1 MMLPILVCAATL
13 QGPALPVEVPFRIGE
28 DAIIVDAVVNGR
40 KASFM
45 FDTGFSGT
53 VVLSDEINVGPA
65 TGTMQLRDFVGQFD
79 AKTVK
84 VNSLKLGDLN
94 VASQGMEI
102 VQQPIGHM
110 SSSYNTHT
118 DGIMGLEAVKDYV
131 VEINVEKQRFIFHPK
146 SHDISSFKPDN
157 KKTFLAKMLPIGHNS
172 IEMTVAAPNGGKL
185 TLALDTGN
193 AFYATTHR
201 DVLERIG
208 LWEADKAP
216 SFMRSAW
223 VASGPV
229 DSWDAQLT
237 NMTIFGVPVEKSVWS
252 IIDLP
257 SSSAEGDGTVG
268 FGFLRNF
275 NITLDMER
283 RRVWLENWT
292 GKVSKDADAD
302 VGITCGFDP
311 VAKRVRV
318 YRVTPNSPAEKAGI
332 KPGDSVLGVDSL
344 ELSNFGVRQLFNLM
358 LGPAGTKV
366 KLAISRNGNLNRY
379 ELTRELLVNQ
389 VK

>member
-1 MMLPILVCAATL
+1 MLTWLVGAAMF
-13 QGPALPVEVPFRIGE
+13 QGTDQTVEVPFRIGE
-28 DAIIVDAVVNGR
+28 DAIIVDIVVNGR
-40 KASFM
+40 KASCL

-53 VVLSDEINVGPA
+53 VVLSDELNVGPS
-65 TGTMQLRDFVGQFD
+65 TGTMQLRDFVGQFE

-84 VNSLKLGDLN
+84 ANSLKLGTLN

-110 SSSYNTHT
+110 SASYNTHT

-131 VEINVEKQRFIFHPK
+131 LEINVEKQKFIFHPK
-146 SHDISSFKPDN
+146 SYDFTSRTPDN
-157 KKTFLAKMLPIGHNS
+157 KKTFLAKMLPIGHNA
-172 IEMTVAAPNGGKL
+172 IEMTVAAANGGKL

-208 LWEADKAP
+208 LWGSDKKP
-216 SFMRSAW
+216 SFIRSSW

-229 DSWDAQLT
+229 DSWSAELPQ
-237 NMTIFGVPVEKSVWS
+237 MTIFGVPVEKSVWD

-275 NITLDMER
+275 NITIDMDR
-283 RRVWLENWT
+283 RRVWFENWT

-302 VGITCGFDP
+302 VGLTCGFDP
-311 VAKRVRV
+311 LAKRVRV
-318 YRVTPNSPAEKAGI
+318 YHVMPGSPAEKAGI
-332 KPGDSVLGVDSL
+332 QAGDSVLGVDSL
-344 ELSNFGVRQLFNLM
+344 EVSNMGVRQLFNLM
-358 LGPAGTKV
+358 AGPVGSKV
-366 KLAISRNGNLNRY
+366 KLALSRNGNLSRY
-379 ELTRELLVNQ
+379 ELTREMLVN
-389 VK
+389 VLK

>member
-1 MMLPILVCAATL
+1 MLSWLVGAAMF
-13 QGPALPVEVPFRIGE
+13 QGTDQTVEVPFRIGE
-28 DAIIVDAVVNGR
+28 DAIIVDIVVNGR
-40 KASFM
+40 KASCL

-53 VVLSDEINVGPA
+53 VVLSDELNVGPA
-65 TGTMQLRDFVGQFD
+65 TGTMQLRDFVGQFE

-84 VNSLKLGDLN
+84 VNSLKLGTLN

-110 SSSYNTHT
+110 SASYNTHT

-131 VEINVEKQRFIFHPK
+131 LEINVEKQKFIFHPK
-146 SHDISSFKPDN
+146 SYDFTSRTPDN
-157 KKTFLAKMLPIGHNS
+157 KKTFLAKMLPIGHNA
-172 IEMTVAAPNGGKL
+172 IEMTVAAANGGKL

-208 LWEADKAP
+208 LWGPDKKP
-216 SFMRSAW
+216 SFIRSSW

-229 DSWDAQLT
+229 DSWSAELPQ
-237 NMTIFGVPVEKSVWS
+237 MTIFGVPVEKSVWD

-275 NITLDMER
+275 NITIDMDR
-283 RRVWLENWT
+283 RRVWFENWT

-302 VGITCGFDP
+302 VGLTCGFDP
-311 VAKRVRV
+311 LAKRVRV
-318 YRVTPNSPAEKAGI
+318 YHVMPGSPAEKAGI
-332 KPGDSVLGVDSL
+332 QAGDSVLGVDSL
-344 ELSNFGVRQLFNLM
+344 EVSNMGVRQLFNLM
-358 LGPAGTKV
+358 AGPVGSKV
-366 KLAISRNGNLNRY
+366 KLALSRNGNLSRY
-379 ELTRELLVNQ
+379 ELTREMLVN
-389 VK
+389 VLK

>member
-1 MMLPILVCAATL
+1 MLTWLVGAAMF
-13 QGPALPVEVPFRIGE
+13 QGTDQTVEVPFRIGE
-28 DAIIVDAVVNGR
+28 DAIIVDIVVNGR
-40 KASFM
+40 KASCL

-53 VVLSDEINVGPA
+53 VVLSDELNVGPS
-65 TGTMQLRDFVGQFD
+65 TGTMQLRDFVGQFE

-84 VNSLKLGDLN
+84 VNSLKLGTLN

-110 SSSYNTHT
+110 SASYNTHT

-131 VEINVEKQRFIFHPK
+131 LEINVEKQKFIFHPR
-146 SHDISSFKPDN
+146 SYDFTSRTPDN
-157 KKTFLAKMLPIGHNS
+157 KKTFLAKMLPIGHNA
-172 IEMTVAAPNGGKL
+172 IEMTVAAANGGKL

-208 LWEADKAP
+208 LWGSDKKP
-216 SFMRSAW
+216 SFIRSSW

-229 DSWDAQLT
+229 DSWSAELPQ
-237 NMTIFGVPVEKSVWS
+237 MTIFGVPVEKSVWD

-275 NITLDMER
+275 NITIDMDR
-283 RRVWLENWT
+283 RRVWFENWT

-302 VGITCGFDP
+302 VGLTCGFDP
-311 VAKRVRV
+311 LAKRVRV
-318 YRVTPNSPAEKAGI
+318 YHVMPGSPAEKAGI
-332 KPGDSVLGVDSL
+332 QAGDSVLGVDSL
-344 ELSNFGVRQLFNLM
+344 EVSNMGVRQLFNLM
-358 LGPAGTKV
+358 AGPVGSKV
-366 KLAISRNGNLNRY
+366 KLALSRNGNLSRY
-379 ELTRELLVNQ
+379 ELTREMLVN
-389 VK
+389 VLK